1 MTANVLH
8 EDRTE
13 QPEPPSPDAHG
24 GRTIAGE
31 PLRRF
36 LLVALGLAAV
46 AMTMV
51 FIAVARAPQLSIT
64 DEGPHA
70 DYAYRASTLQMPAKG
85 TLIAPE
91 IRYEWYCHD
100 LSGTTGKS
108 DCTGY
113 TSSFKAGQQD
123 YTFDDPPLY
132 YTTTGLLAR
141 AISVVVPGSHHFI
154 TIGRAIGA
162 IWLFLAM
169 MVFYLAL
176 RRFRAAWQY
185 AAAGA
190 VFLPLVPGVLAS
202 CTQITSDA
210 PAALCGAAA
219 LYVLARYLIDKKTGW
234 VLPLVVTVLSSAT
247 KTLNGMPILIVAAV
261 LGFVAIVAAR
271 KRDWT
276 AVRRAALVA
285 GVIVASFGAV
295 YLAWTHWQAGRGV
308 ANWVNPNKANGQA
321 LTGSKAGDM
330 LSNLFNTFQ
339 HLATMYQL
347 QPQINGETVVIWAT
361 LLTVLFCAAP
371 LMLMTASKSYSWGWL
386 LGLATFVGV
395 SAIAIVVELQVFAA
409 NHEYFV
415 MVSARYA
422 LAFIPWVVACL
433 AVVASRRRLLRTST
447 GFVAIGFAVMILAEL
462 GLFTLGP
469 ALISNTTLLVG

>member
-1 MTANVLH
+1 MTADVLH
-8 EDRTE
+8 QDRTE
-13 QPEPPSPDAHG
+13 QPEPPSPGARG
-24 GRTIAGE
+24 NRTIAGE

-36 LLVALGLAAV
+36 VWVAVGLAVV

-51 FIAVARAPQLSIT
+51 FIAVARGPQLSIT

-70 DYAYRASTLQMPAKG
+70 DYAYRASTLHFPAKG

-100 LSGTTGKS
+100 QAATSGSS

-132 YTTTGLLAR
+132 YTVTGVLAR
-141 AISVVVPGSHHFI
+141 GVSAVLPGSHNFI
-154 TIGRAIGA
+154 TAGRAVGA
-162 IWLFLAM
+162 LWLFLAM

-202 CTQITSDA
+202 TTQITSDA

-234 VLPLVVTVLSSAT
+234 VLPLVVTVLSCAT
-247 KTLNGMPILIVAAV
+247 KTLNGMPILIVAAILLFHAV
-261 LGFVAIVAAR
+261 VSAR
-271 KRDWT
+271 KRDRPAAT
-276 AVRRAALVA
+276 RAVLNAA
-285 GVIVASFGAV
+285 VIFVGFCVV
-295 YLAWTHWQAGRGV
+295 YFAWTHYQAGRGV
-308 ANWVNPNKANGQA
+308 ANWVNPNKANGQP

-339 HLATMYQL
+339 HLATMYWL
-347 QPQINGETVVIWAT
+347 QPQINGETVVIWST

-371 LMLMTASKSYSWGWL
+371 FMLMTASRSYSWGWL

-395 SAIAIVVELQVFAA
+395 SSIAIVVQLQVFAA
-409 NHEYFV
+409 NHEYFIS
-415 MVSARYA
+415 VSARYA

-433 AVVASRRRLLRTST
+433 AVVASRRRLLRTTT
-447 GFVAIGFAVMILAEL
+447 GFVAIGFAVMLLAEL
-462 GLFTLGP
+462 GLVTLGP
-469 ALISNTTLLVG
+469 ALTSNANMLVG